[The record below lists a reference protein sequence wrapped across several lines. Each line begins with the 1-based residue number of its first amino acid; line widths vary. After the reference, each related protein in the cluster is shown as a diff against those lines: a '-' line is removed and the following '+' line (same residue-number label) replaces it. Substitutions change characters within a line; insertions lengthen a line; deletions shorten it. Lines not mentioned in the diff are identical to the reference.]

1 MKSNSAQ
8 FRQRIERGFQVTVP
22 SLITC
27 FLALLTVIP
36 YGIPE
41 LNRAMPLFPLIAIFF
56 WSIHCPTL
64 YPIIFSFFLG
74 LFQDSLGGTPIG
86 FSSAIYLA
94 MHALV
99 GYQHTFFHD
108 KNFLVLWCAF
118 SVLSGLIMLLSY
130 IILGIFHL
138 ALLPVMPILMQLIVT
153 IAIYPLVTRFLQGVM
168 RHIVR
173 RA

>member
-1 MKSNSAQ
+1 MKFGSAQ
-8 FRQRIERGFQVTVP
+8 LRQRIERGLQITIP
-22 SLITC
+22 SAIT
-27 FLALLTVIP
+27 FVLVLLTVIP
-36 YGIPE
+36 YGVPE
-41 LNRAMPLFPLIAIFF
+41 LNRTMPLLPLIAIFF

-74 LFQDSLGGTPIG
+74 LLQDAVGGTPIG

-99 GYQHTFFHD
+99 GYQHTFFYD

-118 SVLSGLIMLLSY
+118 SVLSGLIVFLGY
-130 IILGIFHL
+130 IVLVVFHL
-138 ALLPVMPILMQLIVT
+138 AFLPVTPIVMQLFVT

-168 RHIVR
+168 RHIMR
-173 RA
+173 RV